1 MAKLP
6 ALITRIDID
15 AGAEKKDYL
24 VQAKQGDKATRFV
37 SVLIVEDGKE
47 YAPPA
52 DADLIANFQKPD
64 GKFAYNAAKIDEGN
78 RILVELTNQV
88 LAAPGEVVC
97 EVEIRAKD
105 GSQVLTSCMF
115 TVKVGRNN
123 RDENAILSSNEM
135 TALDTKWAKIN
146 ADMEEWTTVE
156 RLRVE
161 AEQKRAEAETTRAEA
176 ETARAEAETARV
188 NAETTRVT
196 AENKRQ
202 TDTQAAISR
211 AENAAKE
218 AEGALKN
225 QAELEKTLEDCK
237 QLKES
242 AENSAAD
249 AAASKTAAK
258 ASETAAANSEKNANA
273 SKKAAEEAAAMAQQI
288 SQGAKGFYPTYKAL
302 NEAHPT
308 GKDGD
313 WAIVGTTDTI
323 WTWDSDTE
331 NWFDSGNAAKFVNY
345 YDKTQIDAMLAAMKS
360 KLKTVTV
367 AASAWTTGD
376 YSVTWDDGSTS
387 SYNTCATVT
396 VAGITAD
403 SRIVVSD
410 RTRVTDAV
418 RMVAALEPGAGVV
431 KFYANAAPTSAAI
444 FILEVSQ

>member
-135 TALDTKWAKIN
+135 TAFDTKWAEIN
-146 ADMEEWTTVE
+146 ADMEEWTTAE

-161 AEQKRAEAETTRAEA
+161 AEQKRAKA
-176 ETARAEAETARV
+176 ETARANAETARV
-188 NAETTRVT
+188 NAETARVT
-196 AENKRQ
+196 AENKRK
-202 TDTQAAISR
+202 TDTQAAIER

-273 SKKAAEEAAAMAQQI
+273 SKKAAEEAAALAQQI

-367 AASAWTTGD
+367 AASAWTSGD
-376 YSVTWDDGSTS
+376 YSVAWDDGSTT
-387 SYNTCATVT
+387 SYTACATVT
-396 VAGITAD
+396 VAGVTAD
-403 SRIVVSD
+403 SHISVSD

-431 KFYANAAPTSAAI
+431 KFYANAAPKSAAI

>member
-6 ALITRIDID
+6 ILITRIDID
-15 AGAEKKDYL
+15 AGAERKDYL

-47 YAPPA
+47 YTPPA

-78 RILVELTNQV
+78 RILLELTNQV

-105 GSQVLTSCMF
+105 SSQILTSCTF
-115 TVKVGRNN
+115 TIKVGKKN

-135 TALDTKWAKIN
+135 TAFDTKWAEVN
-146 ADMEEWTTVE
+146 TNMEEWATVE

-161 AEQKRAEAETTRAEA
+161 AERKRAEA
-176 ETARAEAETARV
+176 ETARQNAENTRENAETA
-188 NAETTRVT
+188 RVT

-202 TDTQAAISR
+202 TDTQDAIER
-211 AENAAKE
+211 AEKATKE
-218 AEGALKN
+218 AETALKN

-249 AAASKTAAK
+249 AADSKTAAK
-258 ASETAAANSEKNANA
+258 ASESAAANSEKNANA
-273 SKKAAEEAAAMAQQI
+273 SKKAAEEAASLAQQI
-288 SQGAKGFYPTYKAL
+288 SQGAKGFYATYRAL

-331 NWFDSGNAAKFVNY
+331 NWFDSGNAAKFANY
-345 YDKTQIDAMLAAMKS
+345 YDKAQIDAMLARMKQS
-360 KLKTVTV
+360 LLTLTVPTNGWETGEYTV
-367 AASAWTTGD
+367 A
-376 YSVTWDDGSTS
+376 WDDGTSTS
-387 SYNTCATVT
+387 YAYRNRVA
-396 VAGITAD
+396 VAGVTAD
-403 SRIVVSD
+403 SRLAVSQ
-410 RTRVTDAV
+410 RTQPTDAV
-418 RMVAALEPGAGVV
+418 RQVAALEAGAGCID
-431 KFYANAAPTSAAI
+431 FYADSAVSAEAV
-444 FILEVSQ
+444 FVVEVSPA

>member
-161 AEQKRAEAETTRAEA
+161 AEQKRAEAETT
-176 ETARAEAETARV
+176 RAEAETARV

>member
-37 SVLIVEDGKE
+37 SVLIVEGGKE

-135 TALDTKWAKIN
+135 TAFDTKWAEIN
-146 ADMEEWTTVE
+146 ADMEEWTTAE

-161 AEQKRAEAETTRAEA
+161 AEQKRAKA
-176 ETARAEAETARV
+176 ETARAEAETA
-188 NAETTRVT
+188 RVT

-202 TDTQAAISR
+202 TDTQAAIER

-218 AEGALKN
+218 AEGALEN

-258 ASETAAANSEKNANA
+258 ASESAAANSEKNANA
-273 SKKAAEEAAAMAQQI
+273 SKKAAEEAAALAQQI

-323 WTWDSDTE
+323 WTWNSDTE
-331 NWFDSGNAAKFVNY
+331 NWFDSGNTAKFANY

-376 YSVTWDDGSTS
+376 YTVTWDDGSTS

-396 VAGITAD
+396 VAGATAD
-403 SRIVVSD
+403 SQIAVSD

-431 KFYANAAPTSAAI
+431 KFYANSAPTSAAVLV
-444 FILEVSQ
+444 LEVSQ

>member
-1 MAKLP
+1 MEKIP
-6 ALITRIDID
+6 VLITRIDID
-15 AGAEKKDYL
+15 AGAERKDYL

-37 SVLIVEDGKE
+37 SVLIVEGGKE

-135 TALDTKWAKIN
+135 TALDTKWAEIN
-146 ADMEEWTTVE
+146 ANMEEWATVE

-161 AEQKRAEAETTRAEA
+161 AETARAKA
-176 ETARAEAETARV
+176 ETARA
-188 NAETTRVT
+188 N

-202 TDTQAAISR
+202 TDTQAAIER
-211 AENAAKE
+211 AENTTKK
-218 AEGALKN
+218 AENALKN

-242 AENSAAD
+242 AENSATD

-258 ASETAAANSEKNANA
+258 ASESAAANSEKNANA

-331 NWFDSGNAAKFVNY
+331 DWFDSGNAAKFANY
-345 YDKTQIDAMLAAMKS
+345 YDKTQIDA
-360 KLKTVTV
+360 KLPKPVTVTV
-367 AASAWTTGD
+367 AASAWTSGD
-376 YSVTWDDGSTS
+376 YTVSWDDGSTS
-387 SYNTCATVT
+387 SYTTCATVT
-396 VAGITAD
+396 VAGATAD

-418 RMVAALEPGAGVV
+418 RMIAALEPGAGVV
-431 KFYANAAPTSAAI
+431 KFYANAAPTSAAV
-444 FILEVSQ
+444 FVVEVSQ

>member
-161 AEQKRAEAETTRAEA
+161 AEQKRAEA

>member
-88 LAAPGEVVC
+88 LATPGEVVC

-135 TALDTKWAKIN
+135 TALDTKWAEIN
-146 ADMEEWTTVE
+146 ADMEEWTTAE

-161 AEQKRAEAETTRAEA
+161 AEQKRAEAETARAEA
-176 ETARAEAETARV
+176 ETARAEAETARA
-188 NAETTRVT
+188 N
-196 AENKRQ
+196 AENKRK
-202 TDTQAAISR
+202 TDTQAAIER

-218 AEGALKN
+218 AKGALKN

-249 AAASKTAAK
+249 AAVSKTAAK
-258 ASETAAANSEKNANA
+258 ASESAAANSEKNANA
-273 SKKAAEEAAAMAQQI
+273 SKKAAEEAAALAQQI

-367 AASAWTTGD
+367 AASAWTSGN
-376 YSVTWDDGSTS
+376 YNVTWDDGSTS

-396 VAGITAD
+396 VAGIMAD
-403 SRIVVSD
+403 SRIAVSD

-418 RMVAALEPGAGVV
+418 RMVAAIEPGAGVV
-431 KFYANAAPTSAAI
+431 KLYANAEPTSAAI

>member
-1 MAKLP
+1 MEKIP
-6 ALITRIDID
+6 VLITRIDID
-15 AGAEKKDYL
+15 AGAERKDYL

-37 SVLIVEDGKE
+37 SVLIVEGGKE

-135 TALDTKWAKIN
+135 TALDTKWAEIN
-146 ADMEEWTTVE
+146 ADMEEWTTAE

-161 AEQKRAEAETTRAEA
+161 AERKRAEAETV
-176 ETARAEAETARV
+176 RV
-188 NAETTRVT
+188 NAETARVT

-202 TDTQAAISR
+202 TDTQAAIER

-258 ASETAAANSEKNANA
+258 ASESAAANSEKNANA
-273 SKKAAEEAAAMAQQI
+273 SKKAAEEAAALAQQI

-367 AASAWTTGD
+367 EASAWTSGD

-396 VAGITAD
+396 VASMTED
-403 SRIVVSD
+403 SHIAVSD

-431 KFYANAAPTSAAI
+431 KFYANAAPTSAAV
-444 FILEVSQ
+444 FVVEVSQ

>member
-37 SVLIVEDGKE
+37 SVLIVEGGKE

-105 GSQVLTSCMF
+105 SSQVLTSCMF

-135 TALDTKWAKIN
+135 TAFDTKWAEIN
-146 ADMEEWTTVE
+146 ANMEEWATVE

-161 AEQKRAEAETTRAEA
+161 AERKRAEAETVRVN
-176 ETARAEAETARV
+176 AETARV
-188 NAETTRVT
+188 NAETARVT
-196 AENKRQ
+196 AENKRK
-202 TDTQAAISR
+202 TDTQAAIER

-218 AEGALKN
+218 AEDALKN

-258 ASETAAANSEKNANA
+258 ASESAAANSEKNANA
-273 SKKAAEEAAAMAQQI
+273 SKKAAEEAAALAQQI

-367 AASAWTTGD
+367 AASAWTTGS

-387 SYNTCATVT
+387 SYTQCATVT
-396 VAGITAD
+396 VAGVTAD
-403 SRIVVSD
+403 SRITVSD

-418 RMVAALEPGAGVV
+418 RMVAAIEPGAGVV
-431 KFYANAAPTSAAI
+431 KFYANAAPTSAAV
-444 FILEVSQ
+444 FILEVSS

>member
-135 TALDTKWAKIN
+135 TAFDTKWAEIN
-146 ADMEEWTTVE
+146 ADMEEWTTAE

-161 AEQKRAEAETTRAEA
+161 AEQKRAKA
-176 ETARAEAETARV
+176 ETARANAETARV
-188 NAETTRVT
+188 NAETARVT
-196 AENKRQ
+196 AENKRK
-202 TDTQAAISR
+202 TDTQAAIER

-273 SKKAAEEAAAMAQQI
+273 SKKAAEEAAALAQQI

-367 AASAWTTGD
+367 AASAWTSGD
-376 YSVTWDDGSTS
+376 YSVAWDDGSTT
-387 SYNTCATVT
+387 SYTACATVT
-396 VAGITAD
+396 VAGVTAD
-403 SRIVVSD
+403 SHIAVSD

-431 KFYANAAPTSAAI
+431 KFYANAAPTSAAV

>member
-88 LAAPGEVVC
+88 LATPGEVVC

-115 TVKVGRNN
+115 TVKVGGNN

-135 TALDTKWAKIN
+135 TAFDTKWAEIN
-146 ADMEEWTTVE
+146 ADMEEWTTAE

-161 AEQKRAEAETTRAEA
+161 AEQKRAK
-176 ETARAEAETARV
+176 AETARV
-188 NAETTRVT
+188 NAETARVT
-196 AENKRQ
+196 AENKRE
-202 TDTQAAISR
+202 TDTQAAIER

-258 ASETAAANSEKNANA
+258 ASETAAANSEKNASA

-288 SQGAKGFYPTYKAL
+288 SQGAKGFYPTYRAL

-376 YSVTWDDGSTS
+376 YSVAWDDGTNTS
-387 SYNTCATVT
+387 YTQCATVT
-396 VAGITAD
+396 VAGVTAD
-403 SRIVVSD
+403 SRIAVSD

-418 RMVAALEPGAGVV
+418 RLVAALEPGAGVV
-431 KFYANAAPTSAAI
+431 KFYANAAPTSAAV
-444 FILEVSQ
+444 FVLEVSQG

>member
-1 MAKLP
+1 MEKIP
-6 ALITRIDID
+6 VLITRIDID
-15 AGAEKKDYL
+15 AGAERKDYL

-37 SVLIVEDGKE
+37 SVLIVEGGKE

-105 GSQVLTSCMF
+105 SSQVLTSCMF

-135 TALDTKWAKIN
+135 TAFDTKWAEIN
-146 ADMEEWTTVE
+146 ANMEEWTTVE

-161 AEQKRAEAETTRAEA
+161 AEQKRAEAET
-176 ETARAEAETARV
+176 ARVNAETARV
-188 NAETTRVT
+188 NAETARVT
-196 AENKRQ
+196 AENKRK
-202 TDTQAAISR
+202 TDTQAAIER
-211 AENAAKE
+211 AKNAAKE

-258 ASETAAANSEKNANA
+258 ASKSAAADSEKNANA
-273 SKKAAEEAAAMAQQI
+273 SKKAAEEAAALAQQI

-323 WTWDSDTE
+323 WTWDSNTE
-331 NWFDSGNAAKFVNY
+331 NWFDSGNAAKFANY
-345 YDKTQIDAMLAAMKS
+345 YDKTQIDA
-360 KLKTVTV
+360 KLPKPVTVTV

-376 YSVTWDDGSTS
+376 YSVKWDDGGTS
-387 SYNTCATVT
+387 SYTACATVT
-396 VAGITAD
+396 AAGVTAD

-431 KFYANAAPTSAAI
+431 KFYTNAAPTSAAV
-444 FILEVSQ
+444 FILEVSA

>member
-37 SVLIVEDGKE
+37 SVLIVEGGKE

-64 GKFAYNAAKIDEGN
+64 GRFAYNAAKIDEGN

-123 RDENAILSSNEM
+123 RDESAILSSNEM
-135 TALDTKWAKIN
+135 TAFDTKWAEIN
-146 ADMEEWTTVE
+146 ADMEEWATVE
-156 RLRVE
+156 RMRVE
-161 AEQKRAEAETTRAEA
+161 AEQKRAEAETTRVNA
-176 ETARAEAETARV
+176 ETTRV
-188 NAETTRVT
+188 NAETARVT

-202 TDTQAAISR
+202 TDTQAAIKR

-218 AEGALKN
+218 AEGALEN

-258 ASETAAANSEKNANA
+258 ASESAAANSEKNANA
-273 SKKAAEEAAAMAQQI
+273 SKKAAEEAAALAQQI

-331 NWFDSGNAAKFVNY
+331 NWFDSGNAAKFANY
-345 YDKTQIDAMLAAMKS
+345 YDKTQIDA
-360 KLKTVTV
+360 KLPKPVTVTV
-367 AASAWTTGD
+367 ATSAWSTGD
-376 YSVTWDDGSTS
+376 YSVTWDDGSNTS
-387 SYNTCATVT
+387 YTQCATVT
-396 VAGITAD
+396 VAGVTAD
-403 SRIVVSD
+403 SHIAVSD

-418 RMVAALEPGAGVV
+418 RIVAALEPGAGVI
-431 KFYANAAPTSAAI
+431 KFYANIAPTSSAV
-444 FILEVSQ
+444 FVLEVSQ